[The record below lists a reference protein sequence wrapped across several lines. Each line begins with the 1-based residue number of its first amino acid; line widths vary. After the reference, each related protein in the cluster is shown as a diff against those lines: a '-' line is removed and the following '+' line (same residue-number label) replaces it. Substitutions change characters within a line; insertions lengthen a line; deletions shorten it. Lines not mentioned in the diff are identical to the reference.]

1 MKLRR
6 LFFDPLPDE
15 QQTQQDNQTS
25 IHLVELDSLRGLA
38 AMSVLLLHFLEGWLQ
53 TSPPHYVYYFLYI
66 PLLTSGNAAV
76 MMFFVLSGFVLT
88 LPQMVP
94 KPASYPAYAV
104 RRICR
109 IYLPYLAA
117 LAVALLGCWR
127 FHGLQLYGDRF
138 RITWRD
144 APSISGIAQHLAFL
158 GRYDVYAYNTPIWSL
173 VHEMRISLIFPLLCL
188 VSLRMRAWV
197 AFLVAVSLQA
207 AARLV
212 DRFSGPY
219 TGGGYPGVPSIFWS
233 LTVSFCGIFLVGSI
247 LARHREKIVAW
258 LTRLPSWLLTVLLVV
273 SIGLYQYNAALHI
286 PRFLRD
292 FVAGLGAA
300 YFIMLALVPGG
311 WLSRFLRLRPLRW
324 LGKVS
329 YSLYLVH
336 MPILM
341 TLAILLYKKAPPGPM
356 VVPFVALSLLAAAA
370 FHRWVE
376 VPSMRLGRTL
386 ARRLDRRAKA
396 PAVEESDVVNL
407 AT

>member
-1 MKLRR
+1 MTYQDVRR
-6 LFFDPLPDE
+6 LVFHPLQHG
-15 QQTQQDNQTS
+15 QQEAAPAH
-25 IHLVELDSLRGLA
+25 IVELDSLRGLA

-88 LPQMVP
+88 LPQMAP

-117 LAVALLGCWR
+117 LALALLGCWR

-138 RITWRD
+138 RITWRE
-144 APSISGIAQHLAFL
+144 APSISGIVQHIAFL

-188 VSLRMRAWV
+188 VSLRMRAWM
-197 AFLVAVSLQA
+197 AFLVALSLQA
-207 AARLV
+207 AARLM

-233 LTVSFCGIFLVGSI
+233 LTVSFCGIFIVGSI
-247 LARHREKIVAW
+247 LARYRTQIVAS
-258 LTRLPSWLLTVLLVV
+258 LTRLPSWILAVALVV

-311 WLSRFLRLRPLRW
+311 GLSRFLRLKPLRW

-356 VVPFVALSLLAAAA
+356 LVPFVAISLFAAAI

-376 VPSMRLGRTL
+376 VPSMRLGRVL
-386 ARRLDRRAKA
+386 AHRIDGRAKA
-396 PAVEESDVVNL
+396 PAGDEANATHL